1 MSRKLTRDQAEHVA
15 TLVTNY
21 AEFQIALS
29 NADHYFIV
37 YHGKRALAAIAEL
50 SLDESPFAG
59 YFSVVALHA
68 VVKSAQ
74 ERLDYAEYRES
85 QI

>member
-15 TLVTNY
+15 RLALNY
-21 AEFQIALS
+21 AEYKMAMS
-29 NADHYFIV
+29 NADHYSIVWHGEIVLEMMALLGMTSTGLPPYPSNIRAFI
-37 YHGKRALAAIAEL
+37 K
-50 SLDESPFAG
+50 
-59 YFSVVALHA
+59 
-68 VVKSAQ
+68 KAQ